1 MMTLNSYLSIVT
13 LNVNGLND
21 CIKRRRVSDWIKK
34 QDPSICCLQETH
46 FRQKDTYSLKIK
58 GWRTIYHSNGPKK
71 KAGVAILISDKL
83 KFTTKTVVRDEEG
96 HYIILKGSI
105 QQEDLTILNIYAPNV
120 GAAKYINQLL
130 TKVKKYLDNNTL
142 ILGDFNLALSILD
155 RSSKHNISK
164 ETRALNDTLDQMDF
178 TDIYRTLHPN
188 STEYTFFSSAHGT
201 FSRIDHI
208 LGHKSGLNRYQ
219 KIGIVPCIFSDHN
232 ALKLELNHNKKF
244 GRTSNTWRLRTILLK
259 DKRVNQEIKEELK
272 RFMETNENEDTTVQN
287 LWDAAKA
294 VLRGKY
300 IAIQASIQKL
310 ERTQIQKLTLHI
322 KELEKKQQID
332 PTPKRRRELIKIR
345 AELNEIETRRTVEQI
360 NRTRSWFFERINKID
375 KPLASL
381 IKKKREKTQIN
392 KIMNEKGE
400 ITTNTKEIQT
410 ILKTYY
416 EQLYAN
422 KLGNLEEMDAFLE
435 SHKLPKLEQEE
446 IENLNRPI
454 TREEIEAVIKN
465 LPRHK
470 SPGPDGFPGEFYQT
484 FKEEIIPIL
493 LKLFGKI
500 ERDGV
505 LPNSFYEAS
514 ITLIPKPDKDPAKK
528 ENYRPISLM
537 NMDAKI
543 LNKILAN
550 RIQQYV
556 KKIIHH
562 DQVGF
567 IPGTQGWF
575 NTRKTINVIHHISKR
590 KTKNHMILSL
600 DAEKAFDKIQHPFL
614 IKTLQSVGIEGT
626 FLDILKAIYEKP
638 TANIILNG
646 EALGAFPLRSGTR
659 QGCPLSPLL
668 FNIVLEVLASAI
680 RQQKDIKGIQ
690 IGKEEVKLS
699 LFADDMILYI
709 ENPKPPPQDC

>member
-21 CIKRRRVSDWIKK
+21 PIKRRRVSDWIKK

-58 GWRTIYHSNGPKK
+58 GWRTIYHSNGPQK

-83 KFTTKTVVRDEEG
+83 KFTPKTVVRDEEG

-514 ITLIPKPDKDPAKK
+514 ITLIPKPDKDPTKK

-550 RIQQYV
+550 RIQ
-556 KKIIHH
+556 
-562 DQVGF
+562 
-567 IPGTQGWF
+567 
-575 NTRKTINVIHHISKR
+575 
-590 KTKNHMILSL
+590 
-600 DAEKAFDKIQHPFL
+600 
-614 IKTLQSVGIEGT
+614 
-626 FLDILKAIYEKP
+626 
-638 TANIILNG
+638 
-646 EALGAFPLRSGTR
+646 
-659 QGCPLSPLL
+659 
-668 FNIVLEVLASAI
+668 
-680 RQQKDIKGIQ
+680 
-690 IGKEEVKLS
+690 
-699 LFADDMILYI
+699 
-709 ENPKPPPQDC
+709 